1 MTALAVSAVLTSG
14 GAMRLISLAAALVLA
29 AGAAHAGQLYKW
41 VDRDGRVNYTDQPPP
56 PEARS
61 AERKR
66 LGDKP
71 GAQGVPFALQEAMR
85 NFPVVM
91 YTASDCGDGC
101 KQASAYLANRGI
113 PHEEL
118 DARDEGAAEK
128 LSALTG
134 GKLEVPVMTVGS
146 NVVRGYEEGAW
157 ARALDAAGY
166 PSSTVLPR
174 GTDPKQ
180 LAAKPQPP
188 AAPPPAGEGNG
199 N

>member
-1 MTALAVSAVLTSG
+1 
-14 GAMRLISLAAALVLA
+14 MRLIPLAAALMLA

-41 VDRDGRVNYTDQPPP
+41 VDRDGQVHYTDQPPP

-71 GAQGVPFALQEAMR
+71 GTQGVPFALQEAMR
-85 NFPVVM
+85 KFPVVM
-91 YTASDCGDGC
+91 YTASGCGDGC
-101 KQASAYLANRGI
+101 KQASAYLAKRGI

-118 DARDEGAAEK
+118 DARDEAAAEK

-146 NVVRGYEEGAW
+146 TTVLRGYEEGAW
-157 ARALDAAGY
+157 ALALDAAGY
-166 PSSTVLPR
+166 PRSRVLPPGLDAAR
-174 GTDPKQ
+174 Q
-180 LAAKPQPP
+180 VAAKRPP
-188 AAPPPAGEGNG
+188 FNSDQNAPAETARGKAEKLD
-199 N
+199 